1 MSSHG
6 ESRREGALARTR
18 PVRLFFS
25 CLATWLVP
33 FCFFTLFVYVTPLPA
48 PFTDLPLLDPL
59 VTLYVVCC
67 GLIAAAWITRR
78 YLGLYA
84 LDRGGASAVQ
94 VRAGVRR
101 VIASLPWMVL
111 AYLVVGTVLGLFQ
124 ATASTPIGLDDFG
137 VGDALVVGFGV
148 LAVLLFILLPLGLV
162 CLDEFGLVF
171 GHTVGG
177 RPLVPL
183 TLRALPGLFLVL
195 MVGATVLIQEYLTA
209 GTLEI
214 ARIAVIAVIVPY
226 AALVTMVTMRYT
238 TSALGSLHAFVAHD
252 RAGDPV
258 DVADLQ
264 PGSLD
269 AIGVMVRNVRML
281 ISDQQASEAR
291 IRAFTAVASDLLFE
305 LDADERVT
313 WISGDAQ
320 PVVGISSDE
329 VIGREVASIITAL
342 SMASPEDLLAVLED
356 RLPLRDHLLE
366 LRGAANEA
374 RFLRL
379 NAAPF
384 HGADGRFAGYR
395 GVLQNVTDGVTA
407 QRKLEEAESCLA
419 EAQKMEA
426 LGQLTGGVAHDFNN
440 LLLIVAA
447 NAELAQIEMNPVV
460 RRQQLD
466 AVVAAGERGG
476 RLVLHLLSF
485 ARRQVLQPRPLN
497 LLEHREELEALLGA
511 SLSEHAHLEVDLADD
526 LAHPLVDVA
535 QLESALL
542 NLVLNA
548 RDAMPDGGRVV
559 VRARNRS
566 LSAGE
571 FELPAGEYIEIR
583 VQDTGE
589 GMPERVRER
598 VFEPFF
604 STRSD
609 RSGTGL
615 GLSMVY
621 GFVSQS
627 QGAVRIESEVG
638 RGTTIIMLLPVGEQA
653 APRSS
658 TAEMRAV
665 PREGVGLL
673 LVEDEPDVRVALT
686 RGLESAGFRVVA
698 AADADE
704 AMAVWRAVDGI
715 EFVLSDIVLR
725 GSRSGSQL
733 LADLR
738 REAPALKCL
747 LMTGYA
753 DSELDAAPEEIAE
766 VEVITKPFP
775 MKALVARIHAQ
786 LAEAPAGSAVDAS

>member
-1 MSSHG
+1 MQSHG
-6 ESRREGALARTR
+6 EPRREGALTRIR

-59 VTLYVVCC
+59 VTFYVLTC
-67 GLIAAAWITRR
+67 GFIAAAWITRR
-78 YLGLYA
+78 YLVLHA
-84 LDRGGASAVQ
+84 LDHNGASHEE

-101 VIASLPWMVL
+101 VIMSLPWIVI
-111 AYLVVGTVLGLFQ
+111 AYFVIGTALSLFQ
-124 ATASTPIGLDDFG
+124 ATATTPIGPDDFG
-137 VGDALVVGFGV
+137 LADALVVAFGV

-171 GHTVGG
+171 GHTVGD

-209 GTLEI
+209 GRLEI
-214 ARIAVIAVIVPY
+214 ARIAVIATIVPY
-226 AALVTMVTMRYT
+226 AAFVALVTMRYT
-238 TSALGSLHAFVAHD
+238 TRALGSLHAFVAQD

-269 AIGVMVRNVRML
+269 AIGVMVSNVRTL
-281 ISDQQASEAR
+281 ISEQQASEAR
-291 IRAFTAVASDLLFE
+291 IRAFAEVASDLLFE
-305 LDADERVT
+305 LDTDLQVT
-313 WISGDAQ
+313 WLSGDAQ
-320 PVVGISSDE
+320 PVVGFPSVEIIGKGVAEVMSSMSL
-329 VIGREVASIITAL
+329 AH
-342 SMASPEDLLAVLED
+342 PETILATLED
-356 RLPLRDHLLE
+356 RRTLRDHLLE
-366 LRGAANEA
+366 LRGLGGEA

-384 HGADGRFAGYR
+384 RGVEGHFAGYR

-407 QRKLEEAESCLA
+407 QRKLADAESRLA

-440 LLLIVAA
+440 LLLIVAG
-447 NAELAQIEMNPVV
+447 NAELAQIETDPGI

-476 RLVLHLLSF
+476 RLVQHLLSF
-485 ARRQVLQPRPLN
+485 ARRQVLQPRPLD
-497 LLEHREELEALLGA
+497 LLAHQEKLEALLGA
-511 SLSEHAHLEVDLADD
+511 SPSEHAQLEVDLAND

-548 RDAMPDGGRVV
+548 REAMPDGGRVT
-559 VRARNRS
+559 VRARNRAVS
-566 LSAGE
+566 SGE
-571 FELPAGEYIEIR
+571 FELPAGDYVEIR
-583 VQDTGE
+583 VQDSGE
-589 GMPERVRER
+589 GMSERVRER

-627 QGAVRIESEVG
+627 KGAVRVESETG
-638 RGTTIIMLLPVGEQA
+638 QGTEITMLLPVGARLE
-653 APRSS
+653 PRSS

-673 LVEDEPDVRVALT
+673 LVEDEPDVRLALA
-686 RGLESAGFRVVA
+686 RGLESAGFDVVA

-704 AMAVWRAVDGI
+704 ALAFWREEGGI
-715 EFVLSDIVLR
+715 EFVLSDVVLR
-725 GSRSGSQL
+725 GSRSGSQM
-733 LADLR
+733 LAEMR
-738 REAPALKCL
+738 REAPGLDCL

-753 DSELDAAPEEIAE
+753 DSELDVASAEIAD

-775 MKALVARIHAQ
+775 MKTLVQRIHSQ
-786 LAEAPAGSAVDAS
+786 LAKAPVGTIAEVS